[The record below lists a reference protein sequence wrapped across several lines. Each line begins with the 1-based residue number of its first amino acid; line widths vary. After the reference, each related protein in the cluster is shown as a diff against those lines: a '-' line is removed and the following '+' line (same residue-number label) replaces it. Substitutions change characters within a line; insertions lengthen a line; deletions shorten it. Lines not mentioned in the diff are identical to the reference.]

1 MFELRKK
8 QKLKNKTNK
17 MENQTIKNREDYLFQ
32 QKIEEDKE
40 MKIELLKSFQK
51 KMWKLHSSEQEYSKR
66 WEKQNTEFIISEIEK
81 IIYSM

>member
-1 MFELRKK
+1 
-8 QKLKNKTNK
+8 

-51 KMWKLHSSEQEYSKR
+51 KMWKLWNSEQEYSKR

-81 IIYSM
+81 IIYSMDLSTRRKGLPG

>member
-1 MFELRKK
+1 
-8 QKLKNKTNK
+8 

-32 QKIEEDKE
+32 QKIQEDKE

-51 KMWKLHSSEQEYSKR
+51 KMWKLWNSEQEYSKR

>member
-1 MFELRKK
+1 
-8 QKLKNKTNK
+8 

-51 KMWKLHSSEQEYSKR
+51 KMWKLWNSEQEYSKR

>member
-51 KMWKLHSSEQEYSKR
+51 KMWKLWNSEQEYSKR